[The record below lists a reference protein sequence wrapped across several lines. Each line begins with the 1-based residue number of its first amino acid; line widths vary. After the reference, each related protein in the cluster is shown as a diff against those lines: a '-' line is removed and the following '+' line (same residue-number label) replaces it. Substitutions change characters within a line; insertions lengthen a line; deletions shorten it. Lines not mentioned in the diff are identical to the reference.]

1 MNNTSLSEPSFS
13 YFVILHGLRITAEMK
28 TSHLMTK
35 IMESKGKVTA
45 SAIVQK
51 EFECGPNNSSIENF

>member
-28 TSHLMTK
+28 TFHLMTEIK
-35 IMESKGKVTA
+35 VSNGKVTA